1 MLRLPDGLDTAAFLK
16 LYWQR
21 RPLLM
26 RNALQIP
33 GALSANELAFL
44 ACDEE
49 VESRIVMEQGA
60 SGRWQVR
67 HGPFTDDDFAR
78 LPDSHW
84 TLLVQDVDKW
94 LPEVARTLD
103 DFRFL
108 PDWRVDD
115 IMVSYAADHGSV
127 GPHTDD
133 YDVFL
138 IQASGRRRWQ
148 ITSEP
153 VADADLLPDLDLR
166 ILEHFEPDEDWVLE
180 PGDVLYLPPKIAHW
194 GTGLGECMT
203 WSVGFRAPS
212 AGEIAAAWIEHR
224 LATASDERYRDP
236 APGGINHP
244 GEIPPQTID
253 ATRRMCARLLDPE
266 TADFTRWMTGFL
278 SEPKEHLSPLPAETP
293 LSMPELA
300 RRLRA
305 GASLGRAPGARI
317 LCYRQGEAIYLA
329 ASGIVHDLD
338 AGLADLTTLLADMHY
353 VQAERLAPWLDDP
366 QALDLLVS
374 LHNEGQLELENGNG

>member
-1 MLRLPDGLDTAAFLK
+1 MLRLPDGLDTATFLEH
-16 LYWQR
+16 YWQR

-33 GALSANELAFL
+33 DALSADELAFL
-44 ACDEE
+44 AGEEE
-49 VESRIVMEQGA
+49 VESRIVMEHGV
-60 SGRWQVR
+60 SGPWQVL
-67 HGPFTDDDFAR
+67 HGPFTGDDFAQ

-84 TLLVQDVDKW
+84 TLLVQDVDKL
-94 LPEVARTLD
+94 LPAVASILD

-115 IMVSYAADHGSV
+115 IMVSYAADQGSV

-138 IQASGRRRWQ
+138 IQASGKRRWQ

-153 VADADLLPDLDLR
+153 LTHGDLLPDLDLR
-166 ILEHFEPDEDWVLE
+166 ILKYFEPDEDWILE

-194 GTGLGECMT
+194 GTGLGECLT

-212 AGEIAAAWIEHR
+212 AGEIATAWVEHR
-224 LATASDERYRDP
+224 LATASNERYRDP
-236 APGGINHP
+236 APGNITHP

-253 ATRRMCARLLDPE
+253 AMRRMCAELLDPE
-266 TADFTRWMTGFL
+266 TPDFIRWVTGFL
-278 SEPKEHLSPLPAETP
+278 SEPKEHLSPMPAEPP
-293 LSMPELA
+293 LSGTELV

-305 GASLGRAPGARI
+305 GATLRRAPGARI
-317 LCYRQGEAIYLA
+317 LSCQQGEVLYLA
-329 ASGIVHDLD
+329 ASGTVYDVHVE
-338 AGLADLTTLLADMHY
+338 LADLAALLADMRHL
-353 VQAERLAPWLDDP
+353 QAKRLAPWLDDP
-366 QALDLLVS
+366 QAQNLLAS
-374 LHNEGQLELENGNG
+374 LHNGGQLELENGNS

>member
-33 GALSANELAFL
+33 GALFANELAFL

-49 VESRIVMEQGA
+49 VESRIVMEQGV
-60 SGRWQVR
+60 SGRWQVL

-166 ILEHFEPDEDWVLE
+166 ILKHFEPDEDWVLE

-212 AGEIAAAWIEHR
+212 AGEIAAAWIEQR
-224 LATASDERYRDP
+224 LATASDDRYRDP
-236 APGGINHP
+236 APGSITRP

-266 TADFTRWMTGFL
+266 TEDFTRWMTGFL

-305 GASLGRAPGARI
+305 GASLRRAPGARI

-338 AGLADLTTLLADMHY
+338 TGLADLATLLADMRY

-366 QALDLLVS
+366 RALDLLVK

>member
-1 MLRLPDGLDTAAFLK
+1 MLLLPDGLDTATFLEH
-16 LYWQR
+16 YWQR

-33 GALSANELAFL
+33 DELSADELAFL
-44 ACDEE
+44 AGDEE
-49 VESRIVMEQGA
+49 VESRIVMEHGA
-60 SGRWQVR
+60 SGPWQVI
-67 HGPFTDDDFAR
+67 HGPFTAEDFAQ

-84 TLLVQDVDKW
+84 TLLVQDVDKL
-94 LPEVARTLD
+94 LPEVAGILD

-115 IMVSYAADHGSV
+115 IMVSYAVDHGSV

-153 VADADLLPDLDLR
+153 VTNPVLLPDLDLR
-166 ILEHFEPDEDWVLE
+166 ILKYFEPDEDRVLE
-180 PGDVLYLPPKIAHW
+180 PGDVLYLPPGIAHW
-194 GTGLGECMT
+194 GTALGECMT

-212 AGEIAAAWIEHR
+212 AGEIAAAWLEHR
-224 LATASDERYRDP
+224 LATASNERYRDP
-236 APGGINHP
+236 DPGSITDP

-253 ATRRMCARLLDPE
+253 VMRRMCAELVDPE
-266 TADFTRWMTGFL
+266 AADFTRWVTGFL
-278 SEPKEHLSPLPAETP
+278 SEPKEHLAPMPAEP
-293 LSMPELA
+293 PFSAPELA

-305 GASLGRAPGARI
+305 GATLRRAPGARI
-317 LCYRQGEAIYLA
+317 LSCRQGEVRYLA
-329 ASGIVHDLD
+329 ASGIVHDVHPEL
-338 AGLADLTTLLADMHY
+338 AGLATLLADMRNL
-353 VQAERLAPWLDDP
+353 QAERLAPWLDDP
-366 QALDLLVS
+366 RALNLLAG
-374 LHNEGQLELENGNG
+374 LHNGGQLELENGNG